1 MESNKY
7 FEEIFKLEKINTNNK
22 KIQELANY
30 FNDNEEN
37 KIETEKK
44 IKESKILN
52 NKLIKEK
59 EEIIKELD
67 NKEKLINEYESELN
81 KINYEHKQKVQE
93 MIK

>member
-37 KIETEKK
+37 KIETETK

>member
-1 MESNKY
+1 M
-7 FEEIFKLEKINTNNK
+7 K
-22 KIQELANY
+22 KIKSKQ
-30 FNDNEEN
+30 
-37 KIETEKK
+37 KK
-44 IKESKILN
+44 NIKESKILN